1 MFEDLNTS
9 TQKVFRFLEVKV
21 TLQYKL
27 HVTAP
32 EIESL
37 IGDSE
42 LIVPMRIKTLK
53 LYQTKAVDAESRI
66 QKLMCH

>member
-1 MFEDLNTS
+1 M
-9 TQKVFRFLEVKV
+9 
-21 TLQYKL
+21 
-27 HVTAP
+27 TAP